1 MANHKSAQKRIRS
14 NEKRRLRNKASIS
27 KVKTLVKNVF
37 ASEDKATGE
46 KNFKAAVSF
55 IDKTVSK
62 GRIHKNTASR
72 KKAQLAKFVNG
83 LEEK

>member
-1 MANHKSAQKRIRS
+1 MANHKSAEKRIRS

-37 ASEDKATGE
+37 ASQDKATGE
-46 KNFKAAVSF
+46 KKFKEAVSF

-62 GRIHKNTASR
+62 GRMHKNTGSR
-72 KKAQLAKFVNG
+72 KKSQLAKFVNG
-83 LEEK
+83 LEDK

>member
-1 MANHKSAQKRIRS
+1 MANHKSAEKRIRS

-46 KNFKAAVSF
+46 KNFKEAISF

-83 LEEK
+83 LEAK